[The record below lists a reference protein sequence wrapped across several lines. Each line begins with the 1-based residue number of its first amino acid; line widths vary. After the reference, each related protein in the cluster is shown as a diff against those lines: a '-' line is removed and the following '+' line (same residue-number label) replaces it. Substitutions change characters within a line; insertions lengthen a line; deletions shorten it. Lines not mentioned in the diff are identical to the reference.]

1 MAGPDTITPRPEW
14 LSDPQHRELPRAFRW
29 LASSLLLLAS
39 LAGAPLAAQ
48 QPATEGRASLLDL
61 AARAEVD
68 GYARLDEMTERSAAL
83 PNVFDPAE
91 LLSTDAESLR
101 DQLQKHSVWLESAR
115 AAHLY
120 RVETLPADM
129 RAISTSEPYKEELAS
144 EIASLTPERVRL
156 VSACYQGEL
165 EAVNA
170 QLAFLGFIEKSDVRI
185 GGDGFTFTTDE
196 DVIEYTGHVAA
207 VNAAFEA
214 QNQRMER
221 YYAWELRQKARLGR
235 YRDRL

>member
-1 MAGPDTITPRPEW
+1 M
-14 LSDPQHRELPRAFRW
+14 
-29 LASSLLLLAS
+29 LAS

-91 LLSTDAESLR
+91 LLATGAESLR
-101 DQLQKHSVWLESAR
+101 HQLRKHNVWLESAR

-120 RVETLPADM
+120 RIEMLPADM
-129 RAISTSEPYKEELAS
+129 RAISTSEAYREELAS
-144 EIASLTPERVRL
+144 EIASLTPERARL
-156 VSACYQGEL
+156 VSACYEGEL
-165 EAVNA
+165 EAVDA
-170 QLAFLGFIEKSDVRI
+170 QLAFLAFIEKSDVRI
-185 GGDGFTFTTDE
+185 GDDGFTFTTDE
-196 DVIEYTGHVAA
+196 DVIEYTGHVASI
-207 VNAAFEA
+207 NAAFEA
-214 QNQRMER
+214 QNQRLER

-235 YRDRL
+235 YRDKL